1 MLLHLLH
8 QLPDVAILALAVIV
22 VAGITMAAPHVRRRV
37 LRLANN
43 DERDEAAFDGLK
55 MVMSMAAIVLAFCLV
70 QANGNLREV
79 DATVAKEAAAISI
92 TDRALLRFGKPE
104 ATELRSVLA
113 DYAAAVVDEWPSLA
127 RRERSE
133 AADAAYT
140 ALSKKTRAMA
150 PDDARQEAMYH
161 ELLKDLDDL
170 SDLREETLTESDYRL
185 PTIFWV
191 TAGCLLALGGR
202 ARRFDRRQPRPHGR
216 RRSAGG
222 GGRASAGLRHHRR
235 RAFRGRNQRNPPR
248 HPKRPGEE
256 RASDVSGLRLGGIAS
271 DVIPAKK
278 ERVKEIAF
286 GGARRLRAMVWRGL
300 DGRRTWAG
308 LGMGS

>member
-1 MLLHLLH
+1 MAATRAAIRIERSARNMILHLLH
-8 QLPDVAILALAVIV
+8 QLPDAAILALVVLV
-22 VAGITMAAPHVRRRV
+22 VAGITMTAPHVGRRV
-37 LRLANN
+37 LRLPNN
-43 DERDEAAFDGLK
+43 DERDEAAFDGFK
-55 MVMSMAAIVLAFCLV
+55 VVMSMAAIVLAFSLV
-70 QANGNLREV
+70 QANSNLREV

-113 DYAAAVVDEWPSLA
+113 DYGAAVVDEWPSLA

-191 TAGCLLALGGR
+191 TAGCLLALGAALAALTADSLGR
-202 ARRFDRRQPRPHGR
+202 MVGVGAPAAAVALLLAFVIIVDVPFEGETSVTPHAIQNALARN
-216 RRSAGG
+216 A
-222 GGRASAGLRHHRR
+222 HR
-235 RAFRGRNQRNPPR
+235 
-248 HPKRPGEE
+248 
-256 RASDVSGLRLGGIAS
+256 I
-271 DVIPAKK
+271 
-278 ERVKEIAF
+278 
-286 GGARRLRAMVWRGL
+286 
-300 DGRRTWAG
+300 
-308 LGMGS
+308 